1 MPGALSHLRVL
12 DLSRVLAGPW
22 CTQNLADL
30 GADVIKVEKP
40 GSGDDTRAWGPPY
53 LKDAGGNDT
62 GESAYYLSCN
72 RGKRSLA
79 LDIAHPEGRRVVR
92 ELARHCDVLVEN
104 FKVGGLAKYG
114 LDWDSLRTLNPRL
127 VYCSITGFGQDGP
140 YAARAGY
147 DFIVQGMGGLMSVT
161 GEPDGVPGGGPQKVG
176 VAVADLFTGMYA
188 TVAVLA
194 ALTFRE
200 RSGEGQHIDLSLL
213 DAQVAM
219 LANQNMNYLTTGQA
233 PARRGNAHPNIV
245 PYQTFATA
253 DGHVILAIGNDAQ
266 FRRFCELA
274 GCGALADDARFAAN
288 RDRVANRAALVP
300 LLEPLLRQRSTHAW
314 VEALEDA
321 GVPCGPINRLGE
333 VFADPQVRH
342 RGMRIDLPHAL
353 AGSVPLVANPIRLSA
368 SPLEYAS
375 APPLLGQHTNEI
387 LHELL
392 GLPQAELAR
401 LRDQGVIGPGA

>member
-1 MPGALSHLRVL
+1 
-12 DLSRVLAGPW
+12 
-22 CTQNLADL
+22 
-30 GADVIKVEKP
+30 
-40 GSGDDTRAWGPPY
+40 
-53 LKDAGGNDT
+53 
-62 GESAYYLSCN
+62 
-72 RGKRSLA
+72 
-79 LDIAHPEGRRVVR
+79 
-92 ELARHCDVLVEN
+92 
-104 FKVGGLAKYG
+104 
-114 LDWDSLRTLNPRL
+114 
-127 VYCSITGFGQDGP
+127 
-140 YAARAGY
+140 
-147 DFIVQGMGGLMSVT
+147 
-161 GEPDGVPGGGPQKVG
+161 
-176 VAVADLFTGMYA
+176 
-188 TVAVLA
+188 
-194 ALTFRE
+194 
-200 RSGEGQHIDLSLL
+200 
-213 DAQVAM
+213 M

-253 DGHVILAIGNDAQ
+253 DGHVILAVGNDAQ

-274 GCGALADDARFAAN
+274 GCAGLADDARFAAN
-288 RDRVANRAALVP
+288 RDRVANRTALVP
-300 LLEPLLRQRSTHAW
+300 LLEPLLRQRTTHAW

-353 AGSVPLVANPIRLSA
+353 AGSVPLVASPIRLSA

-401 LRDQGVIGPGA
+401 LRDQGVIGPCT